1 MGAYPHSPR
10 WKLLCRRL
18 REAREQAGYTQV
30 QAAAAIGKQQ
40 NFVSKSET
48 GQRRLDP
55 IELADFAALY
65 GTTISALVP
74 GDSSGRHRTCS
85 PRGRGYPE
93 AEAKSQ
99 ASTYPEIG

>member
-55 IELADFAALY
+55 IELADFASLY

-74 GDSSGRHRTCS
+74 GDSSGRIERA
-85 PRGRGYPE
+85 RRV
-93 AEAKSQ
+93 AEATLRPKRK
-99 ASTYPEIG
+99 AKRPHIPK